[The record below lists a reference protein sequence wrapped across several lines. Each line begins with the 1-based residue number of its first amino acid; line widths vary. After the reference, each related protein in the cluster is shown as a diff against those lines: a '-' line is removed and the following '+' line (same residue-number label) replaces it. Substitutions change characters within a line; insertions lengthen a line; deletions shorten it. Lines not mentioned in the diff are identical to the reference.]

1 MLEYLIVILVSFGAS
16 VIGAICGIGGGVI
29 IKPVLDALGVIPV
42 NTISFLSGCT
52 VFSMAVISVGKQ
64 IYSGKKQNFDRKKGS
79 WLAAGAVA
87 GGIAGK
93 SLYQMIL
100 RRLPDTQRVGA
111 VQAAVLLAVTAGTLI
126 YTLKKRPD
134 YYETCNEQ
142 DCLCGN
148 WNDAGYYVS
157 ISGNR
162 RRSCQ
167 SGCAVLFFLHGN
179 KTSGYTLALY
189 YCVFTTCKYCE
200 YGSERTD
207 TIIPTRP
214 ASFNGALRCS
224 GRNDR
229 FRYQ

>member
-1 MLEYLIVILVSFGAS
+1 MEKVICAGISDCYTGQFWSFRDRRPSAVSEVEDYKTGAGCS
-16 VIGAICGIGGGVI
+16 
-29 IKPVLDALGVIPV
+29 GVIPV

-126 YTLKKRPD
+126 YTLKKDRII
-134 YYETCNEQ
+134 TKH
-142 DCLCGN
+142 
-148 WNDAGYYVS
+148 VT
-157 ISGNR
+157 NR
-162 RRSCQ
+162 TA
-167 SGCAVLFFLHGN
+167 CAVIGMMLGIMSAFLGIGGGPVNLVVLFYFFCHGEQN
-179 KTSGYTLALY
+179 KQLYTRSIL
-189 YCVFTTCKYCE
+189 
-200 YGSERTD
+200 
-207 TIIPTRP
+207 
-214 ASFNGALRCS
+214 LRFHNL
-224 GRNDR
+224 RVL
-229 FRYQ
+229 